1 MSINYAYFMIHFRLA
16 TNDPQEIQ
24 EILEF
29 WITNAENGSRPTDSE
44 AAVRA
49 LITKD
54 PEALILAVD
63 NDAIVG
69 TVIAG
74 WNGWRSGLFRL
85 AVREDM
91 RSQGIGRLLVER
103 ALERL
108 RDIGVGRVDAM
119 VLDDNERAHSAW
131 ESFGFVRQDNWS
143 RWVKTL

>member
-1 MSINYAYFMIHFRLA
+1 MIHFRLA
-16 TNDPQEIQ
+16 TNDPHEIA

-29 WITNAENGSRPTDSE
+29 WISNAENRSRPTDNVE
-44 AAVRA
+44 AIQA
-49 LITKD
+49 LIEQD

-63 NDAIVG
+63 NDEIVG
-69 TVIAG
+69 TIIAG
-74 WNGWRSGLFRL
+74 WNGWRSGLYRL

-119 VLDDNERAHSAW
+119 VLDDNERAHMAW
-131 ESFGFVRQDNWS
+131 ESFGFVRQDDWS